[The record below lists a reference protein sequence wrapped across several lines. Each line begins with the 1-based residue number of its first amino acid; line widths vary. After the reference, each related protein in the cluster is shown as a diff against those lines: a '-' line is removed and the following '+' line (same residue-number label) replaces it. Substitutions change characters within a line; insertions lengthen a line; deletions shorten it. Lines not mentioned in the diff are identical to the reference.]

1 MGRNLSALLDLDPL
15 LQSIID
21 AASDLT
27 YSQEASILLYD
38 QEAGNLE
45 FVAAPWFKRDQLGEI
60 RVPLQGSIA
69 GRVFT
74 FGEPVIVQNAAA
86 DGRVYRSVDIN
97 TGFET
102 HSLLAVPMNFKGETF
117 GVLTAVNKLAGAF
130 NDEDTRILENLASQA
145 AIAIQNANYLKETQR
160 AYQDLAELDRM
171 KSDFIAITSHE
182 LRTPLG
188 LILGHATFMYETLP
202 ADYKTQLDV
211 IISSATRLKEIVDD
225 LSKVNAFQTGEA
237 RIRWQKIDANQLIT
251 EIAQSFRE
259 YAEEK
264 HITLEMH
271 LSGEDMVIDADQE
284 KLNIAVTHLLRNA
297 LAFTD
302 PGGKIVLIT
311 ELLPGFAKIAVQD
324 TGIGIPDKDQ
334 ERIFERF
341 YQVEDHMTRKH
352 GGMGLGLSVAQQMVR
367 MHKGRILLDS
377 KEGKGSTFT
386 ILLPQVGSE

>member
-27 YSQEASILLYD
+27 NSQEASILLYD
-38 QEAGNLE
+38 EEAGNLE

-74 FGEPVIVQNAAA
+74 FGEAEIVHDALA
-86 DGRVYRSVDIN
+86 DERIYRNVDIH

-102 HSLLAVPMNFKGETF
+102 HSLLVVPMMFKGETF
-117 GVLTAVNKLAGAF
+117 GVLTAVNKLAGQF
-130 NDEDTRILENLASQA
+130 NEEDKKILENLASQA
-145 AIAIQNANYLKETQR
+145 AIAIQNANYLEETQR

-188 LILGHATFMYETLP
+188 LILGHATFIYETLP
-202 ADYKTQLDV
+202 PEYQSQLDV
-211 IISSATRLKEIVDD
+211 IIRSATRLKEIVDD
-225 LSKVNAFQTGEA
+225 LSKVNTFQTGES
-237 RIRWQKIDANQLIT
+237 RMRWQKTDANQMMT
-251 EIAQSFRE
+251 EIADSFRE
-259 YAEEK
+259 YATEK
-264 HITLEMH
+264 DINLDLDLADEPFI
-271 LSGEDMVIDADQE
+271 IDADQE
-284 KLNIAVTHLLRNA
+284 KLNIAITHLMRNA

-302 PGGKIVLIT
+302 PDGRITMIT
-311 ELLPGFAKIAVQD
+311 EKLPGFAKLAVDD
-324 TGIGIPDKDQ
+324 TGIGIPEKDQ

-341 YQVEDHMTRKH
+341 YQVEGHMTRKH

-367 MHKGRILLDS
+367 MHKGRILVES
-377 KEGKGSTFT
+377 KEGVGSTFT
-386 ILLPQVGSE
+386 ILLPQVDSQ